1 MRTNDI
7 DDTAIA
13 GPLFACHQLIATF
26 MGLQLC
32 LGASSHQKSEV
43 TYRVVKTICYS
54 RIYERQEKLSSLNS
68 GRSVVGGWNVDVA
81 DHIITLSRYEAG
93 DEGEKAQC

>member
-1 MRTNDI
+1 MQTQRSPDLYLDVQGLLETLIELLDERTNDI

-26 MGLQLC
+26 VGLQLC

-43 TYRVVKTICYS
+43 SVP
-54 RIYERQEKLSSLNS
+54 SSQNHL
-68 GRSVVGGWNVDVA
+68 
-81 DHIITLSRYEAG
+81 L
-93 DEGEKAQC
+93 